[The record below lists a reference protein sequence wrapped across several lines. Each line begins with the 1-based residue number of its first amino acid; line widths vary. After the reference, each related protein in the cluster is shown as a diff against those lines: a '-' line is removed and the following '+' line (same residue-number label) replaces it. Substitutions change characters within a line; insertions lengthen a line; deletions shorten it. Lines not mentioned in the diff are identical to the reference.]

1 MTKEEFNILLSECSK
16 KAIDFA
22 SKYVSNDM
30 PFKFKYD
37 VRLNVSNDNPNLTQF
52 DIYPE
57 DNNKTY
63 SAISHNEVV
72 DILVRKNKVP
82 VWIDI
87 FVDST
92 KKDCTLIKIW
102 CSGRF
107 SDDSSHY
114 YYNKN
119 KTACFGIKSP
129 NLPIEYREGE
139 KFKLPSRNFFSRW
152 LRNR

>member
-22 SKYVSNDM
+22 GNYVINDFPNM
-30 PFKFKYD
+30 IKYD
-37 VRLNVSNDNPNLTQF
+37 VRLNVSNDNPNLSQF

-57 DNNKTY
+57 DNNKTF
-63 SAISHNEVV
+63 SAISQNEVV
-72 DILVRKNKVP
+72 DLLVRKNKVP

-92 KKDCTLIKIW
+92 TKDYTLIKLW

-107 SDDSSHY
+107 TDNSSDY

-119 KTACFGIKSP
+119 ETACFGIKSP
-129 NLPIEYREGE
+129 NLPIDYKEGD
-139 KFKLPSRNFFSRW
+139 KFKLPKKSFFRK
-152 LRNR
+152 LFE